1 MEDQITTK
9 AIVLLT
15 GVNSR
20 ERYKAAIS
28 VAGDLRFR
36 GITPIIALPKNSL
49 YERFFTER
57 GYEVVPTP
65 VFPESKGL
73 LLKIAK
79 ALKMGQSIQDFFK
92 LFEIKSI
99 SGVLSFGG
107 NISLPALEAAVRLP
121 KKVKVFLVEQNA
133 DIAKVH
139 EEFVSKATRIYL
151 PFQEME
157 AKLNLP
163 NSFVAGIPVEREVLR
178 SEPMEFTT
186 TKKKLLVLGCR
197 KDTKEFNDMVFYL
210 LDNYSEIKRDFYIIQ
225 ETGERDVASI
235 SRYYEKQK
243 IDATCEMFYD
253 NRGPCLKAA
262 DIVISRP
269 NSDVIAEI
277 TALKK
282 QAIYIPLPQSKDYFQ
297 KLNAL
302 QLAKSGA
309 AYLIEDRTTGT
320 PAKRYKK
327 LMQILSSYTRQED
340 VMKDKLA
347 EMDFENSSKRIA
359 GDIEFLL
366 QGKH

>member
-1 MEDQITTK
+1 MADQIATK

-20 ERYKAAIS
+20 ERYKAAVA

-36 GITPIIALPKNSL
+36 GIIPIIALPKNSI
-49 YERFFTER
+49 YERFFAER
-57 GYEVVPTP
+57 GYEVIPTP

-79 ALKMGQSIQDFFK
+79 ALKMGQSIQDFLK
-92 LFEIKSI
+92 IFEIKSI
-99 SGVLSFGG
+99 KGVLSFGG
-107 NISLPALEAAVRLP
+107 NISLPALEAAARVP
-121 KKVKVFLVEQNA
+121 KKVKIFLVEQNA

-139 EEFVSKATRIYL
+139 EDFVSKAARVYL

-157 AKLNLP
+157 AKLNLT
-163 NSFVAGIPVEREVLR
+163 NSLVAGIPVEREVMR
-178 SEPMEFTT
+178 SEPMELTT

-197 KDTKEFNDMVFYL
+197 KDSKEFNDMVFYL
-210 LDNYSEIKRDFYIIQ
+210 LENFSEIKRDFYIIQ
-225 ETGERDVASI
+225 ETGEKDLASI

-243 IDATCEMFYD
+243 IDASCEMFYD
-253 NRGPCLKAA
+253 NRGPVLKAA

-282 QAIYIPLPQSKDYFQ
+282 QAVYIPLPQSKDYFQ
-297 KLNAL
+297 KLNGFL
-302 QLAKSGA
+302 LAKSGA
-309 AYLIEDRTTGT
+309 AFLIEDRTAGT

-327 LMQILSSYTRQED
+327 LVQILSTYTRQQD

-359 GDIEFLL
+359 NDMEFLL
-366 QGKH
+366 QGKC